1 MALEKWTVLYN
12 IRDDGAQST
21 FNGVGTEGWKAGAI
35 NVEGTHNKSLAY
47 LLEEKGGL
55 ISGTPQS
62 CKIVTVEAESE
73 KECWAALQKALGTGN
88 ANGPALTVL
97 ASGLKEQK
105 GV

>member
-1 MALEKWTVLYN
+1 MFYK
-12 IRDDGAQST
+12 IQDDGSQSS
-21 FNGVGTEGWKAGAI
+21 FNAVGTEGWKAGAI
-35 NVEGTHNKSLAY
+35 TVEGKNNKSLAY

-62 CKIVTVEAESE
+62 CKMVTVEAESE

-88 ANGPALTVL
+88 AVGPALTVL